1 MRRLALIA
9 QEVRLAQQVDYKM
22 LLAQEHAL
30 LVNTLLLDHHLVLI
44 ALLA

>member
-1 MRRLALIA
+1 MHRLALIA
-9 QEVRLAQQVDYKM
+9 QEERLAQRVDYKM

-30 LVNTLLLDHHLVLI
+30 LVNTLPLDHHLALI